1 METLGKFAQ
10 QLRQLLKIFNLKT
23 PLMMQETTTQVSATF
38 KTMIEETS
46 KILESHSQF
55 LKITKEER
63 MEKL

>member
-46 KILESHSQF
+46 KILKSHSRF